1 MSARQGSGAVGARA
15 RRSPGR
21 ALARLALVGVLMIS
35 ALLGFATPAHAADD
49 SFDRWDAAYTVRPD
63 GTVHVQETITLRFGS
78 SSGRRG
84 LERTLVTRE
93 AYNNDQDAVF
103 QISGIRVSS
112 PDPVSTNWT
121 QINQSDGRTAQ
132 TTIRV
137 GDANRRISAATAT
150 YVFDYDVRGYL
161 RSPSG
166 HAEFGVDVLGPG
178 MARIDSSTITVTTPA
193 GITDVTCFAG
203 TVGSKTAC
211 TNSDY
216 SGETATFRQNDLPR
230 GQVMTVGVQ
239 FPLASVQNPTP
250 ILEENVEA
258 ATARSNAT
266 QLGVGSA
273 GAVVIALLG
282 IWYYRRNGY
291 EERFGGL
298 PPGTFP
304 AAGSTATVV
313 KADKRTE
320 IPVAFSPPRLPLM
333 DAGYLLDGR
342 PSVKHLT
349 ATMVNLAV
357 VGAIELRGGQGRNES
372 PVATARDPR
381 RIPDEPS
388 DQLFRE
394 MFPDGSGQVV
404 LDEPGAMEGARKT
417 LFSYAERNSAKQG
430 WFRNA
435 SLPTSLRWGVSCL
448 TLLVFAAFFMVS
460 GAWGYILL
468 VLPIMAALLIT
479 VTLVQRRL
487 ERGKR
492 TATGRAYTDQIEGF
506 RTYIA
511 TAEAEQLK
519 FEEGEDIFSRY
530 LPWAILFGLAERWVA
545 VCQRA
550 VELGIMSEPDTAWY
564 GGTAWNAQWMLWN
577 LTAWNTGM
585 ASAAV
590 PAPPPVS
597 DVSSGTGFG
606 GGSMF
611 GGGGGGFAGGGFGG
625 GGGGSW

>member
-1 MSARQGSGAVGARA
+1 
-15 RRSPGR
+15 
-21 ALARLALVGVLMIS
+21 
-35 ALLGFATPAHAADD
+35 
-49 SFDRWDAAYTVRPD
+49 
-63 GTVHVQETITLRFGS
+63 
-78 SSGRRG
+78 
-84 LERTLVTRE
+84 
-93 AYNNDQDAVF
+93 
-103 QISGIRVSS
+103 
-112 PDPVSTNWT
+112 
-121 QINQSDGRTAQ
+121 
-132 TTIRV
+132 
-137 GDANRRISAATAT
+137 
-150 YVFDYDVRGYL
+150 
-161 RSPSG
+161 
-166 HAEFGVDVLGPG
+166 
-178 MARIDSSTITVTTPA
+178 
-193 GITDVTCFAG
+193 
-203 TVGSKTAC
+203 
-211 TNSDY
+211 
-216 SGETATFRQNDLPR
+216 
-230 GQVMTVGVQ
+230 
-239 FPLASVQNPTP
+239 
-250 ILEENVEA
+250 
-258 ATARSNAT
+258 
-266 QLGVGSA
+266 
-273 GAVVIALLG
+273 
-282 IWYYRRNGY
+282 
-291 EERFGGL
+291 
-298 PPGTFP
+298 
-304 AAGSTATVV
+304 
-313 KADKRTE
+313 
-320 IPVAFSPPRLPLM
+320 
-333 DAGYLLDGR
+333 
-342 PSVKHLT
+342 
-349 ATMVNLAV
+349 
-357 VGAIELRGGQGRNES
+357 
-372 PVATARDPR
+372 
-381 RIPDEPS
+381 
-388 DQLFRE
+388 